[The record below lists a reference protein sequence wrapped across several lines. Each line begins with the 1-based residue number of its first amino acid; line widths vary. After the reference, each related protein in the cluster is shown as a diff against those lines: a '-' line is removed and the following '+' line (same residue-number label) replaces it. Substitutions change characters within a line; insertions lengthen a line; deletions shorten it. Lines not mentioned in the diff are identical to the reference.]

1 MRALP
6 DTPAAGIALMATAM
20 LFAPA
25 MDVLAKLMTETVS
38 PGQTTL
44 SRLVAQSVIL
54 FPVVLLAR
62 EWGRPTLLHAAAGTC
77 LAIALFCIVTAVSV
91 MPVANALAIF
101 FVEPLV
107 LTLLSAWLL
116 REPVGWRRLSAV
128 AVGLAGAMIVLR
140 PNVAAFGWPAALPL
154 MTALFF
160 ALYLIVTRIVSRKG
174 GRIALQFWAGVFA
187 ALALGAMMIAA
198 LPFGVAPLAFGP
210 MGGREILILLGMGTL
225 AAVTHQML
233 AQAFARAE
241 AGALAPLQYLEIFS
255 ATVLGWLVFGDFPDA
270 ITWAGTGVIVA
281 AGIYVFHRER
291 QQARRPKSDSVPQAG

>member
-6 DTPAAGIALMATAM
+6 DTPATGIALMASAM

-25 MDVLAKLMTETVS
+25 MDILAKLMTETVS

-44 SRLVAQSVIL
+44 ARLAAQSVIL
-54 FPVVLLAR
+54 LPVVLLAR
-62 EWGRPTLLHAAAGTC
+62 EWGRPTLLHAAAGVC

-101 FVEPLV
+101 FVEPLL

-116 REPVGWRRLSAV
+116 GEPVGWRRLAAV

-140 PNVAAFGWPAALPL
+140 PNVAAFGWAAALPL
-154 MTALFF
+154 LTALFF
-160 ALYLIVTRIVSRKG
+160 ALYLVVTRVVSRRG
-174 GRIALQFWAGVFA
+174 GRVALQFWAGVFA
-187 ALALGAMMIAA
+187 ALTLGTLMVLA
-198 LPFGVAPLAFGP
+198 LPAGIEPLAFGP
-210 MGGREILILLGMGTL
+210 MGGRELLILLGMGLL
-225 AAVTHQML
+225 AALTHQMI

-255 ATVLGWLVFGDFPDA
+255 ATILGWLVFADFPDT
-270 ITWAGTGVIVA
+270 ITWAGTAIIVA
-281 AGIYVFHRER
+281 SGIYVFHRER
-291 QQARRPKSDSVPQAG
+291 QLSRRPKGDRVPQTG